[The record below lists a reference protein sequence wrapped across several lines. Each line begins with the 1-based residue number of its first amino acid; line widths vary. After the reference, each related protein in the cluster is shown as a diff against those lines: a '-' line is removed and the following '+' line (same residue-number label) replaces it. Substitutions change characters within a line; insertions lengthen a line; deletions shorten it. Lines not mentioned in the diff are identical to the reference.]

1 MSSFVML
8 FNGFFTY
15 FSPESSSFFSLSN
28 KLSWYYS
35 TVNYFLS
42 SSFALSLAASLSFGS
57 ALSSLSMKSLLLFV
71 FWFNYSLNFL
81 CLFIIDSAVISY
93 GLKFLLE
100 VVDCTLSL
108 SKSMASIISSTI
120 YLHISLDAVSANCFS
135 VDPFLI
141 SCLFLMISEI
151 LMF

>member
-1 MSSFVML
+1 MFFS
-8 FNGFFTY
+8 GFLIC
-15 FSPESSSFFSLSN
+15 FSPESPSFFSLSN

-35 TVNYFLS
+35 TVNSFLT
-42 SSFALSLAASLSFGS
+42 SSFALSLTVSFGIK
-57 ALSSLSMKSLLLFV
+57 LSSLSMKSLLVVFW

-100 VVDCTLSL
+100 VVDYTFSL
-108 SKSMASIISSTI
+108 SKSIASIISSTI
-120 YLHISLDAVSANCFS
+120 YLHISFGSAWANYFS
-135 VDPFLI
+135 ADPFLI